1 MVITYPKW
9 LLFGDSITQRSFC
22 AGGLG
27 QHLADT
33 YVRKIDIVNRGYGG
47 YNSRWGL
54 HVLPL
59 AKSKQPLKAI
69 NIWWGAND
77 ATLPMRPQSI
87 PVAEFK
93 KNLNALIDM
102 LQSPDSAYYSPD
114 TIIILLSPP
123 PICVPQRQEEVR
135 RLWGDVKLDRTAER
149 TKEFA
154 DATEEVAKQRRIGF
168 VPVFDAM
175 MAAAGPS
182 PDEGLRK
189 LLCDGLHLTATGY
202 QVVTDAFMKV
212 IQRDYTDIA
221 PDNMPRIFPEWGQ
234 IDPQSPEAAFPRA

>member
-1 MVITYPKW
+1 
-9 LLFGDSITQRSFC
+9 
-22 AGGLG
+22 
-27 QHLADT
+27 
-33 YVRKIDIVNRGYGG
+33 
-47 YNSRWGL
+47 
-54 HVLPL
+54 
-59 AKSKQPLKAI
+59 
-69 NIWWGAND
+69 
-77 ATLPMRPQSI
+77 MRPQSI

-202 QVVTDAFMKV
+202 QVTKAVSFTSEADTSLMKVVTDAFMKV

-221 PDNMPRIFPEWGQ
+221 PDNMPRIFPEWG
-234 IDPQSPEAAFPRA
+234 